1 MARPPQTVDVA
12 LKGNNAPCPGCALRR
27 EMQDLTEV
35 LRPDVPCNLCHGLGV
50 LPIGDAEIARIA
62 IEEARRIYW
71 PLFYA
76 RTGTGPDRHQR
87 RPDPRGPEPVQLP
100 LPATLGP
107 RADCTRIGE

>member
-1 MARPPQTVDVA
+1 MARPRQNADIT
-12 LKGNNAPCPGCALRR
+12 LKGNNAPCPACALRR
-27 EMQDLTEV
+27 EMQDLAPV
-35 LRPDVPCNLCHGLGV
+35 LRDPVPCNLCHGLGV

-100 LPATLGP
+100 LPEPLGP
-107 RADCTRIGE
+107 RAAITSIAE